1 MKLNKVAFAV
11 ASALAIAAG
20 ASHAGQI
27 NSSSTTLATEVIWS
41 DAQVVRAPSVAYTFA
56 GSIDARTNEQRLQLQ
71 FTLEKGQ
78 WASGATLLV
87 PATGLS
93 ADLLASGVL
102 KVAYTDGANATQ
114 TVLPVGSTVK
124 AFLAN
129 NATTLVFNV
138 TIPAAAAAPNLLRDA
153 VWTLNADGNVGIA
166 GNNTGITK
174 LLSVA
179 GAAACTAPNQA
190 MNINFKHFSNHNGTA
205 VDLKAADATP
215 DSEHVRV
222 GSTNDARYLGFT
234 QDLKFNFAAAAASS
248 QVNSATLRTTFL
260 NTAVTYAGIAAP
272 ANRVHTLGTV
282 TLARA
287 SNGLDLDYTTQ
298 YGAALNAAAF
308 DTTFAAW
315 VRDGKVDVAAT
326 GLTIKVDGNMAKG
339 SQIALVDNLGAAV
352 GAPSTALAADAAT
365 TTVSLTTAA
374 DIAKVAAGLVTV
386 VYVVDGVNVIPDN
399 GAFNVTATLN
409 KDRTGAVAA
418 NEAEQD
424 NVCAAPLTGLGNSG
438 IKIDVRN
445 YASFAKFG
453 ATGPATTLRIINNSE
468 TRTADLYAQM
478 IYANGTYGA
487 WGRLSDLAPRA
498 VLNISNKDLEA
509 AMTTA
514 PAVSNPFGANAV
526 GYATT
531 GTNAV
536 VAGASNG
543 IGDRIRIISNTG
555 STLRVQSYMVVGN
568 VVLDTSN
575 GQGVDFE
582 NLGANRAP
590 GSAVDA
596 QPLSQDAINGLSK

>member
-11 ASALAIAAG
+11 ATALAMASG
-20 ASHAGQI
+20 ASFAGQI

-41 DAQVVRAPSVAYTFA
+41 DAQIVRAPSNAYTFA
-56 GSIDARTNEQRLQLQ
+56 GDIDARTNEQRLQLQ
-71 FTLEKGQ
+71 YTINKGE
-78 WASGATLLV
+78 WAATTLV

-102 KVAYTDGANATQ
+102 KVAYKDAGDVTQ
-114 TVLPVGSTVK
+114 TALPTGSTVR

-129 NATTLVFNV
+129 NGTTLAFNV
-138 TIPAAAAAPNLLRDA
+138 TIPAASVDLNLLRNA
-153 VWTLNADGNVGIA
+153 VWTLNADGVVGTS
-166 GNNTGITK
+166 NTGLTK
-174 LLSVA
+174 LKTVA
-179 GAAACTAPNQA
+179 GTVTCPAPDVS
-190 MNINFKHFSNHNGTA
+190 MNINFKHFTNHTGTA
-205 VDLKAADATP
+205 LLQSDASP
-215 DSEHVRV
+215 DAEHLRV
-222 GSTNDARYLGFT
+222 GSTNDARFLGFT
-234 QDLKFNFAAAAASS
+234 QDLRFGFVRAAATS

-260 NTAVTYAGIAAP
+260 NSAVTYSGIAGVP
-272 ANRVHTLGTV
+272 ANRLHTLGTV
-282 TLARA
+282 NLLRI

-298 YGAALNAAAF
+298 YGGALLAANF
-308 DTTFAAW
+308 DTTLAAW
-315 VRDGKVDVAAT
+315 VKDGKVDVGSA

-339 SQIALVDNLGAAV
+339 SRIALVDALGAAV
-352 GAPSTALAADAAT
+352 GTPSTALAADAAT

-386 VYVVDGVNVIPDN
+386 VYVVDGINVIPDN
-399 GAFNVTATLN
+399 GDFNVTATLN
-409 KDRTGAVAA
+409 KDRTDAVAA

-453 ATGPATTLRIINNSE
+453 ATGPASSLRIINNSE

-478 IYANGTYGA
+478 IYADGTYGA

-509 AMTTA
+509 AMTNA
-514 PAVSNPFGANAV
+514 PATTNPFGANAV

-531 GTNAV
+531 GGAAV
-536 VAGASNG
+536 VGTSAAGV
-543 IGDRIRIISNTG
+543 GDRVRIISNTG
-555 STLRVQSYMVVGN
+555 STLRVQSYMAVGN
-568 VVLDTSN
+568 MVLDTSN

-582 NLGANRAP
+582 NLGANRSP
-590 GSAVDA
+590 SSAVDA
-596 QPLSQDAINGLSK
+596 QPLSQDAVNGLSKN